1 MMMTSSMEGRSDMR
15 RSIYCLLAV
24 LGTVAACN
32 REAID
37 STEET
42 EKPGSTA
49 KTVTVFAGGAGT
61 RTSIRHENDKYVV
74 GWKAG
79 DKLAVLEG
87 IPGLASLLMD
97 NPDLNAYAAETY
109 ESEPLAED
117 TDNAVF
123 TLNLKERDYT
133 SGLNHY
139 VAIYPAS
146 AAIPVYDPWDYEKQR
161 LYATIDFPRL
171 QKPTADSFDPEADV
185 LVSKVVTQMGRP
197 STLSF
202 EFARVG
208 TIVKMILN
216 GLPEG
221 VVLESGY
228 IELGIESGYYMMY
241 DPVDQKMI
249 GSDGTDG
256 ISFSWENGLVVGP
269 DRAVTVWLRCMS
281 GISDSIYF
289 ELYGTNPKS
298 GEFERVRRINLR
310 AKGRT
315 LEFKEGGLTTFT
327 VDLRAPDVAN
337 PAEDE
342 IDFRTTTADH
352 DGVEVFWPVP
362 ANPNLAG
369 YECFLRDEDGN
380 RHDFTSTVN
389 NGTLFKASI
398 GSGLAPGTYMLF
410 VRALAV
416 DGKVSQQDFVEKELE
431 IGLPVTLNLS
441 YMSSHNPSLGDEFD
455 LDLDYS
461 YGQTDRDL
469 YRGFYFYL
477 RNLEWH
483 GGSPNHFDGFTYNNL
498 AWGVWNDTPAYWAAL
513 TLKTVSGYN
522 ASNYSVYASDSIFT
536 DGNPGSATSITGA
549 TTDEGTTYN
558 LGNKRYF
565 LILGA
570 PGVRL
575 HIDQISLDYYK

>member
-1 MMMTSSMEGRSDMR
+1 MR

-32 REAID
+32 REPVD
-37 STEET
+37 GTEEI
-42 EKPGSTA
+42 EEPGSTA
-49 KTVTVFAGGAGT
+49 KTVTVYAGGAGT
-61 RTSIRHENDKYVV
+61 RTSIRHEDDKYVV
-74 GWKAG
+74 GWKKG
-79 DKLAVLEG
+79 DKIAVLEG
-87 IPGLASLLMD
+87 LPGLALLLMD
-97 NPDLNAYAAETY
+97 NPELNVYAAETY
-109 ESEPLAED
+109 ESEPLDED
-117 TDNAVF
+117 ADNAVF
-123 TLNLKERDYT
+123 TLNLGERDYT
-133 SGLNHY
+133 SGQNQY

-146 AAIPVYDPWDYEKQR
+146 AAIPVYDPWNYEKQR

-171 QKPTADSFDPEADV
+171 QKPTADSFDPAADV
-185 LVSKVVTQMGRP
+185 LVSKVVTQVGRP
-197 STLSF
+197 SELSF

-216 GLPEG
+216 GLSEG

-228 IELGIESGYYMMY
+228 IELGIEAGYYMEY

-256 ISFSWENGLVVGP
+256 ISFSWENGLEVGS
-269 DRAVTVWLRCMS
+269 DRAATVWLRCMS
-281 GISDSIYF
+281 GISDFISLD
-289 ELYGTNPKS
+289 LYGTKPGG
-298 GEFERVRRINLR
+298 GEFERERRINLR
-310 AKGRT
+310 AKGAP

-342 IDFRTTTADH
+342 IDFRTTTAAH

-362 ANPNLAG
+362 ENANLAG

-380 RHDFTSTVN
+380 RHDLAGTLN
-389 NGTLFKASI
+389 NDEHLFKASI
-398 GSGLAPGTYMLF
+398 DGGLAPGTYRLY
-410 VRALAV
+410 VRAQAV
-416 DGKVSQQDFVEKELE
+416 AGKISQQDFVEKELE
-431 IGLPVTLNLS
+431 IGLPATLNLS
-441 YMSSHNPSLGDEFD
+441 YTSSHHPNWEDVFD
-455 LDLDYS
+455 LDLNDS
-461 YGQTDRDL
+461 DGQAYRDL

-498 AWGVWNDTPAYWAAL
+498 AWGVWNDTPVDWAAL
-513 TLKTVSGYN
+513 TLKTVPGYN

-549 TTDEGTTYN
+549 TSDEGTTYN

-570 PGVRL
+570 PGARL
-575 HIDQISLDYYK
+575 HIDQISLEYYK